1 MMIRNTAAA
10 AAAFLTLAIAGQ
22 AAAQQMVTAKLEQP
36 VAERTKLVAGGAVF
50 WCEGAEC
57 VASTKTSTCQP
68 AQPARFDSGLH
79 RAAARSGGDDL
90 LLITLFGSFTHYS
103 VSIETFVSS
112 QGLF

>member
-57 VASTKTSTCQP
+57 VANTTNARTYITATCKDLAGKFGPIAAFTDSRKSFDADRLSACNEAALPKTQV
-68 AQPARFDSGLH
+68 ANR
-79 RAAARSGGDDL
+79 
-90 LLITLFGSFTHYS
+90 
-103 VSIETFVSS
+103 
-112 QGLF
+112 

>member
-22 AAAQQMVTAKLEQP
+22 AAAQQMVTVKLEQP

-57 VASTKTSTCQP
+57 IANAPTSRTFANATCKDLAGEFGAIAAFADNRKSFDAERLSACNEAALPKTQVAN
-68 AQPARFDSGLH
+68 R
-79 RAAARSGGDDL
+79 
-90 LLITLFGSFTHYS
+90 
-103 VSIETFVSS
+103 
-112 QGLF
+112 

>member
-22 AAAQQMVTAKLEQP
+22 AAAAEQVVTAKLEQP

-57 VASTKTSTCQP
+57 IANTTNSRTFITATCKDLAGKFGAIAAFTDSRKSFDAERLSTCNE
-68 AQPARFDSGLH
+68 
-79 RAAARSGGDDL
+79 AALPKTQVANR
-90 LLITLFGSFTHYS
+90 
-103 VSIETFVSS
+103 
-112 QGLF
+112 

>member
-22 AAAQQMVTAKLEQP
+22 AAAAEQVVTAKLEQP

-57 VASTKTSTCQP
+57 IANTTNSRTFITATCKDL
-68 AQPARFDSGLH
+68 AGKFGAIAAFEDGRKSFDAERLSACN
-79 RAAARSGGDDL
+79 AAALPKTQVANR
-90 LLITLFGSFTHYS
+90 
-103 VSIETFVSS
+103 
-112 QGLF
+112 

>member
-22 AAAQQMVTAKLEQP
+22 AAAQQKVVTVKLEQP

-57 VASTKTSTCQP
+57 IANAPTSRTFANATCKDLAGEFGAIASFADSRKSFDAERLSACNEAALPKTQVAN
-68 AQPARFDSGLH
+68 R
-79 RAAARSGGDDL
+79 
-90 LLITLFGSFTHYS
+90 
-103 VSIETFVSS
+103 
-112 QGLF
+112 